1 MKNKIVFH
9 PRIFSSGDIVVFMIF
24 CRLLDHF
31 VDAILDQIKNSSI
44 KTAQYEKT
52 SIVNIKTYNQLKEKK
67 LSSINIL
74 YWPFL
79 FCISRRICHEK
90 TLINL

>member
-1 MKNKIVFH
+1 MKNKIAFH
-9 PRIFSSGDIVVFMIF
+9 PRIFSGGDIVVFMIF

-31 VDAILDQIKNSSI
+31 ADAILDQIKNSSI
-44 KTAQYEKT
+44 KTALYEKT
-52 SIVNIKTYNQLKEKK
+52 SIVDIKTYNQSKEKK